1 MPPLGAGGMM
11 KVNDVIE
18 SIKLL
23 KPELEEKFGI
33 KQIAVF
39 GSFARDEAIDNSDI
53 DIAIVEMKRKNGFLV
68 ARAKRFISEKL
79 GREVDIGLYSAM
91 NPYIKKCIQKDMI
104 YV

>member
-1 MPPLGAGGMM
+1 MAYVM
-11 KVNDVIE
+11 KVNNVIE

-33 KQIAVF
+33 KQIAIF
-39 GSFARDEAIDNSDI
+39 GSCARGEAVDDSDI
-53 DIAIVEMKRKNGFLV
+53 DIAIVEMERKNGFLV

-79 GREVDIGLYSAM
+79 GKEVDIGLYSAM
-91 NPYIKKCIQKDMI
+91 NPYVKKCIQKDMI